1 MSDDTEPPK
10 VWIDHYDLNLGVRG
24 GSQDTLE
31 DVKEVFDEELEAA
44 VERDPK
50 LGEGEDLTESRDFQ

>member
-1 MSDDTEPPK
+1 MSEGTEPPK
-10 VWIDHYDLNLGVRG
+10 IWVDHYDLNLGVRG

-31 DVKEVFDEELEAA
+31 DVKEVFDEELEKA

-50 LGEGEDLTESRDFQ
+50 LGEEDLTESRDFQ